1 MMPESFQSPRGP
13 AAGGIELRETAMSD
27 LDRLTHLARTGRLS
41 RRQFIERAAAL
52 GATAAAASSLLART
66 GIAQEPK
73 QGGDLV
79 LGIDSAGATDSLDP
93 ATYTAWY
100 MQTVGYQ
107 WGNPLVELDEKNEAI
122 PELAESWEPNADATQ
137 WVFKL
142 RKGVQFS
149 NGKEMTAEDVI
160 YSINHHRGKDSTSGA
175 QGYLQPI
182 TDLKATDTHEVT
194 VVLEAGNADV
204 PYILSDYHLL
214 IMPKDAKPADAIGT
228 GAFII
233 DSFEPGV
240 RTFAKRNPNYW
251 KQGRGHVD
259 TVETLAIND
268 LTARTSALQ
277 TGQVHFVNRLDPKT
291 FALLEH
297 APGLKVYNVTSAG
310 HYTFPMRCDT
320 PPFDNN
326 DVRLA
331 LKYAINRKELVDK
344 ILRGYG
350 KIGNDH
356 PVPDFDP
363 VYDASLPQ
371 RTYDPDKAAFHM
383 KQSGYGGPITLYIAD
398 AAFTGAVDAATL
410 FQQHAQKAGI
420 NLVLQ
425 RVPED
430 SYYTETWM
438 QKPFC
443 GSYWGGRPTAD
454 LMLSVAYQSDAAWNE
469 SFWKRPA
476 FDQLLKQARGELD
489 LAKRKQKYAEL
500 QRMISDDGGEIIPM
514 FNNFLFGSVDNLNGF
529 VEAPVLTG
537 LRVAEQVWFS

>member
-1 MMPESFQSPRGP
+1 MGLQ
-13 AAGGIELRETAMSD
+13 A
-27 LDRLTHLARTGRLS
+27 
-41 RRQFIERAAAL
+41 
-52 GATAAAASSLLART
+52 
-66 GIAQEPK
+66 
-73 QGGDLV
+73 
-79 LGIDSAGATDSLDP
+79 
-93 ATYTAWY
+93 
-100 MQTVGYQ
+100 
-107 WGNPLVELDEKNEAI
+107 
-122 PELAESWEPNADATQ
+122 
-137 WVFKL
+137 

-182 TDLKATDTHEVT
+182 TDLKASDTHEVT

-214 IMPKDAKPADAIGT
+214 IMPKDAKPTDAIGT
-228 GAFII
+228 GAFTI

-251 KQGRGHVD
+251 KEGRGHVD

-277 TGQVHFVNRLDPKT
+277 TGQAHFVNRLDPKT

-297 APGLKVYNVTSAG
+297 APGIKVYNVPSAG

-363 VYDASLPQ
+363 VYDAELPQ

-383 KQSGYGGPITLYIAD
+383 KQSGYDGPITLYIAD

-430 SYYTETWM
+430 GYWSETWM

-469 SFWKRPA
+469 LFWKRPA

-489 LAKRKQKYAEL
+489 VAKRKQMYAEL
-500 QRMISDDGGEIIPM
+500 QRMISEDGGEIIPM
-514 FNNFLFGSVDNLNGF
+514 FNNFLFGSADNVNGF